1 MRHKLPLKVSGKRP
15 ISKPMDVMSAAV
27 GGMRTAQNSLEKTAE
42 RIAGATTQPQDSVD
56 LSTEMVEMLA
66 AANQYQ
72 ANARVIQTT
81 DTMQKKLLNILA

>member
-1 MRHKLPLKVSGKRP
+1 
-15 ISKPMDVMSAAV
+15 MDVMSAAL

-72 ANARVIQTT
+72 ANARVITTT
-81 DTMQKKLLNILA
+81 DQIMQETMNIRQ

>member
-1 MRHKLPLKVSGKRP
+1 
-15 ISKPMDVMSAAV
+15 MSAAL

-42 RIAGATTQPQDSVD
+42 RIAGAAAQPQDSVD

-72 ANARVIQTT
+72 ANARVLQTS

>member
-1 MRHKLPLKVSGKRP
+1 
-15 ISKPMDVMSAAV
+15 MDVMSAAL

-42 RIAGATTQPQDSVD
+42 RIAGAAAQLPDSVD

-72 ANARVIQTT
+72 ANARVLQTT

>member
-1 MRHKLPLKVSGKRP
+1 
-15 ISKPMDVMSAAV
+15 
-27 GGMRTAQNSLEKTAE
+27 MRTAQNSLEKTAE
-42 RIAGATTQPQDSVD
+42 RIAGAAAQPPDSVD

>member
-1 MRHKLPLKVSGKRP
+1 
-15 ISKPMDVMSAAV
+15 MSAAL
-27 GGMRTAQNSLEKTAE
+27 GGMRTAQNSLEQTAE
-42 RIAGATTQPQDSVD
+42 RIAASTRPQDSVD